1 MSPTAKRPRPLS
13 DEDLNRL
20 LELTKNADS
29 VELKLSIPDTDIRS
43 TVQSLGMDPLDAQ
56 LRQVFFFDTPDLRLD
71 AAGVVVRARRVQGK
85 GDDSVVKLRPI
96 VPTELPER
104 LRRNPDMVVE
114 VDTMPGGFVCSATLK
129 SRPAP
134 GGVKAAA
141 AGDLPIRKLFSKEQK
156 AFYAQHAPEGL
167 AIGDLSIMGPINLL
181 KLKFAAEELGR
192 RMVAELW
199 LYPNGSRILE
209 LSTKCLPGETFQ
221 VVAEARA
228 WLAAR
233 GVDVTGAQQT
243 KTRAALT
250 YFSRALG
257 ERSAL
262 EAEVS

>member
-1 MSPTAKRPRPLS
+1 MPPTAKRVRPLS
-13 DEDLNRL
+13 DDDLNQL
-20 LELTKNADS
+20 LELTRNADS
-29 VELKLSIPDTDIRS
+29 VELKLSVPDGDIRS
-43 TVQSLGMDPLDAQ
+43 TVQSLGMDPLEGQ
-56 LRQVFFFDTPDLRLD
+56 IRQVYFFDTPDLRLD

-85 GDDSVVKLRPI
+85 PDDSVVKLRPI
-96 VPTELPER
+96 VPTALPER
-104 LRRNPDMVVE
+104 LRRSPNMVVE

-141 AGDLPIRKLFSKEQK
+141 AGALPVRKLFSKEQRS
-156 AFYAQHAPEGL
+156 FYATHAPEGL
-167 AIGDLSIMGPINLL
+167 AMDDLSVMGPINLV
-181 KLKFAAEELGR
+181 KLKFSAEDLGR

-209 LSTKCLPGETFQ
+209 LSTKCLPKETFQ

-233 GVDVTGAQQT
+233 GVDLTGAQQT

-262 EAEVS
+262 DAQDS